1 MYRPV
6 PAAVL
11 TILGGLLILAVGAII
26 ALVGVF
32 VLFFAAPF
40 AGFFFVGVVVGAL
53 LILDGILM
61 LVVPSLRVVWGILA
75 IVLGVVSL
83 PFALGGL
90 LIGFLLVLV
99 GGLLAMARGPRV
111 PVTTAR
117 RVEPPGP
124 S

>member
-11 TILGGLLILAVGAII
+11 TILGGLFIFAVGAII
-26 ALVGVF
+26 AIIGVF
-32 VLFFAAPF
+32 ALFFAPLF
-40 AGFFFVGVVVGAL
+40 AGYFFIGAVVGAL

-61 LVVPSLRVVWGILA
+61 LIVPSLRVAWGVLA

-90 LIGFLLVLV
+90 LIGFLLVLI
-99 GGLLAMARGPRV
+99 GGLLAISRGPRI

-117 RVEPPGP
+117 RIDPPGP
-124 S
+124 T